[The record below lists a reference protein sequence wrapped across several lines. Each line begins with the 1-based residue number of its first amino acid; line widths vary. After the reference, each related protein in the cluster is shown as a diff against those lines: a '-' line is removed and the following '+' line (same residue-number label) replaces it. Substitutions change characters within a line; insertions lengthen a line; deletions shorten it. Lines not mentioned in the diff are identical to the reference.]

1 MKIVTLKNLSLLD
14 KDRIIE
20 MAWEDRTTFEAIEMQ
35 FGLKQEDVI
44 KLMRVELKPSSFK
57 LWRERTKGRATKH
70 EVLRINDVDRFK
82 CSQQRT
88 ITHNKIS
95 KR

>member
-1 MKIVTLKNLSLLD
+1 MGTGENLSLID

-35 FGLKQEDVI
+35 FGLKQQDVI
-44 KLMRVELKPSSFK
+44 KLMRAELKASSFK
-57 LWRERTKGRATKH
+57 LWRERTKGRNTKH
-70 EVLRINDVDRFK
+70 EALRGDDVDRFK
-82 CSQQRT
+82 CTRQKT
-88 ITHNKIS
+88 ISHNKIS